1 METKLA
7 QYDKSLTQ
15 TTTCINEH
23 LSRHP
28 SCSCNRS
35 NTRKKIWINTD
46 DWAEQDRQLQEKLK
60 SSNDTNYLGKTQNDR
75 SATCRNKVEIKADD
89 WAEQDRQL
97 QEKLKS
103 SKNANYLDK
112 AQNHRST
119 TRRNK
124 IEVIAD
130 DWVELRSLLHE
141 KLEKDRTK

>member
-60 SSNDTNYLGKTQNDR
+60 SRK
-75 SATCRNKVEIKADD
+75 KVDKADD
-89 WAEQDRQL
+89 WADR
-97 QEKLKS
+97 
-103 SKNANYLDK
+103 
-112 AQNHRST
+112 
-119 TRRNK
+119 
-124 IEVIAD
+124 
-130 DWVELRSLLHE
+130 RSLLHE
-141 KLEKDRTK
+141 KLEKDRKK

>member
-1 METKLA
+1 M
-7 QYDKSLTQ
+7 TQ

-35 NTRKKIWINTD
+35 ITRKKIWINTD

-60 SSNDTNYLGKTQNDR
+60 SSNETNYLGKTKSDR

-103 SKNANYLDK
+103 SKKVD
-112 AQNHRST
+112 Q
-119 TRRNK
+119 
-124 IEVIAD
+124 AD
-130 DWVELRSLLHE
+130 DWAERRSLLHE